1 MAEMSISAEAKSKF
15 QLAPAFHFTLLT
27 NLPNIIEKWALLSK
41 NRVGDLLRD
50 DLSNLEIQRA
60 RSERIVAG
68 TNRSLHDFVPLYF
81 GLKTPML
88 ALKQARNEEIIQLR
102 FPLEILGIPGACFS
116 DGNARDVRTKLY
128 EFRSV
133 DDLSVLDAKA
143 INGVS
148 WGKDEEKK
156 RRKQSEILVPDSL
169 SLDYLIDIICFSESA
184 GQNVKT
190 VLQRFGKNLKVG
202 VRPGFYFRE
211 SRP

>member
-1 MAEMSISAEAKSKF
+1 MSIGEKAKSDF
-15 QLAPAFHFTLLT
+15 QLAPAFHFTLIK
-27 NLPNIIEKWALLSK
+27 NLPGILGEWALLSK
-41 NRVGDLLRD
+41 NRVGDLLKD

-60 RSERIVAG
+60 RGERIVAG

-81 GLKTPML
+81 GLKPPML

-102 FPLEILGIPGACFS
+102 FPLDILGIPGACFS
-116 DGNARDVRTKLY
+116 DGNARDTRTKLY
-128 EFRSV
+128 EFQSV
-133 DDLSVLDAKA
+133 GDLSVLDAKA
-143 INGVS
+143 INAAS

-156 RRKQSEILVPDSL
+156 RRKQSEILIPDSL